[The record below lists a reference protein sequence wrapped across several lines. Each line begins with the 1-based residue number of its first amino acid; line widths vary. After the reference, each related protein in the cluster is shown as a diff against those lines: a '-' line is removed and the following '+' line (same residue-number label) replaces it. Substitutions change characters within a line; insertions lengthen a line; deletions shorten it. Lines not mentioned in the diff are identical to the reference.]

1 MKEAERI
8 LLKAQ
13 ERFDKEKKKANKA
26 RRIKTVT
33 TSGIFED
40 EDLERQL
47 ANFER
52 ESVRKG
58 NSGRTKL
65 RRVRKGNLV
74 NMSSSSSQR
83 AVSEKY
89 EQPSGMGVA
98 IIILQRKPEKN
109 MKKWTWG
116 QKRWKVKGI
125 FKEYSPGILIA
136 SSGK

>member
-1 MKEAERI
+1 MLQAK
-8 LLKAQ
+8 
-13 ERFDKEKKKANKA
+13 ERFEKEKKKANKV

-47 ANFER
+47 ANLER

-65 RRVRKGNLV
+65 RRVIKGNLV

-83 AVSEKY
+83 AVS
-89 EQPSGMGVA
+89 
-98 IIILQRKPEKN
+98 
-109 MKKWTWG
+109 
-116 QKRWKVKGI
+116 
-125 FKEYSPGILIA
+125 
-136 SSGK
+136 

>member
-1 MKEAERI
+1 MHGTDRDSDDSSDDQENLKEAERI

-13 ERFDKEKKKANKA
+13 ERFEKEKKKANKA

-47 ANFER
+47 ANLER
-52 ESVRKG
+52 EFVRKG

-89 EQPSGMGVA
+89 EQPSVMGGCNNYSSKKT
-98 IIILQRKPEKN
+98 RK
-109 MKKWTWG
+109 
-116 QKRWKVKGI
+116 
-125 FKEYSPGILIA
+125 
-136 SSGK
+136 